1 MLANQLADI
10 SCKIGCIEMN
20 IALSFLV
27 AFVMLAGGAAHFA
40 KPADFAVLMP
50 SFLPTNLV
58 NYTTGGLQIIIGIL
72 ALFPLTRALG
82 GLAFVVLCSKYLLV
96 HL

>member
-10 SCKIGCIEMN
+10 SCKIGYIQMN
-20 IALSFLV
+20 IALSLLV
-27 AFVMLAGGAAHFA
+27 AFVIIAGSAAHFA
-40 KPADFAVLMP
+40 KPADFAALVP
-50 SFLPTNLV
+50 SFLQTNLV

-82 GLAFVVLCSKYLLV
+82 GLAFAVLCSAYLPVL
-96 HL
+96 L

>member
-1 MLANQLADI
+1 
-10 SCKIGCIEMN
+10 
-20 IALSFLV
+20 
-27 AFVMLAGGAAHFA
+27 MLAGGAA
-40 KPADFAVLMP
+40 DFAVLVP